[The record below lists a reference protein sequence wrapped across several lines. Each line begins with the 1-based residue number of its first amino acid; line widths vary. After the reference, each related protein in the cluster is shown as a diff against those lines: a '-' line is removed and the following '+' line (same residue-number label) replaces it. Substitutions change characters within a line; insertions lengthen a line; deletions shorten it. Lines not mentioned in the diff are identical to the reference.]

1 VAEYATFTIWCN
13 IEGREG
19 GPREVLKTGET
30 SMEQSRTQLLQELL
44 KRLGQALHGT
54 VVNSDE
60 VRGCLRQL
68 HEHGWD
74 AVMMLEASVACR
86 HDGEPELEEASMH
99 IHADPSEAKVSF
111 RMNLHDAAFLSSLG
125 ISPSR
130 HRSPGSTKKSS
141 GRSPS
146 ADSS

>member
-1 VAEYATFTIWCN
+1 
-13 IEGREG
+13 
-19 GPREVLKTGET
+19 
-30 SMEQSRTQLLQELL
+30 MEQSRTQLLQELL

-68 HEHGWD
+68 HEHGWE

-86 HDGEPELEEASMH
+86 SDGDPELEEASMH
-99 IHADPSEAKVSF
+99 IHADPTEAKVSF
-111 RMNLHDAAFLSSLG
+111 RMNLHDAAFLASLG

-130 HRSPGSTKKSS
+130 HRSPGSAKKPSNRPSS
-141 GRSPS
+141 TDPS
-146 ADSS
+146 

>member
-1 VAEYATFTIWCN
+1 
-13 IEGREG
+13 
-19 GPREVLKTGET
+19 
-30 SMEQSRTQLLQELL
+30 MEQSRTQLLQELL

-68 HEHGWD
+68 HEHGWE

-86 HDGEPELEEASMH
+86 NDGEPEIEEASLH
-99 IHADPSEAKVSF
+99 IHAEPGQGKVSF
-111 RMNLHDAAFLSSLG
+111 RMNLQDAAFLASLG

-130 HRSPGSTKKSS
+130 HRSPSSAKKSS
-141 GRSPS
+141 GRPPS
-146 ADSS
+146 ADPS